1 MTSIDLVTDATAPR
15 PVPRRAIDFAA
26 VTGAWAPNMP
36 WAAFQRVLFAALVSQ
51 STWWGAIAIGF
62 LTNANRHS

>member
-1 MTSIDLVTDATAPR
+1 MLNGVAAQRMLQRLKATLPAEIR
-15 PVPRRAIDFAA
+15 
-26 VTGAWAPNMP
+26 GARIP

-62 LTNANRHS
+62 LTNANRHSG